1 MTDNMLKDGTTDTN
15 TVVTLSDRMRS
26 RPMQVPH
33 SAPPKPRLKS
43 SNDTSPEAAELLPI
57 SLGEDTS
64 LRAVERQAY
73 AVAIEARKLE
83 QMARLCQSRIAQTNG
98 HERAAYDVSTAIKR
112 GGDRAKLDRC
122 SND

>member
-1 MTDNMLKDGTTDTN
+1 MSRDTDETIVRPDAWARAPQRPHA
-15 TVVTLSDRMRS
+15 SPPRPRS
-26 RPMQVPH
+26 R
-33 SAPPKPRLKS
+33 S
-43 SNDTSPEAAELLPI
+43 SDTSPEAAELLPI